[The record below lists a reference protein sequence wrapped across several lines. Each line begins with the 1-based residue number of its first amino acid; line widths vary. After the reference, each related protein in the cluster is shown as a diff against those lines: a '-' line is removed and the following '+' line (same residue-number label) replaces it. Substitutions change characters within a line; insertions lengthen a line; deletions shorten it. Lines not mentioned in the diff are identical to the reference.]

1 MSMGRGPGGYMKG
14 CKLKNSLEL
23 LLVALFA
30 VSAYAVNVA
39 PLYFDGVVEDD
50 QQSYWEDLMKYKLWG
65 TTGIEFDD
73 RHIVIDDGNGYT
85 GTASGDFIIDQ
96 PHHTLGGTI
105 LVGKNLEIDDGKE
118 DTLKV
123 GPVHV
128 LGNLI
133 LPGYTTMEDKS
144 RFYGN
149 YCIQGNIQGNYV
161 HWRQFLSDGYVYGDF
176 PEADFPYADCP
187 SDVPS
192 VDTHLK
198 VPIWDPPADAEWIP
212 AINMTQGVAE
222 IRYIDVPPS
231 VSSSD
236 VYDAYVEGI
245 SMAGHADKRLYVRM
259 QQNGGRLTRLY
270 VRDGLNI
277 QGAANA
283 AKIQILYVNDGAEWN
298 GSTWENFDLESSEVV
313 ANIDYGGN
321 LLIYTPMDIE
331 WPHFNQNN
339 DAAIFQGTY
348 MTSGK
353 LSVKGHIM
361 VAGQFISN
369 NLYFSNEITGDF
381 RYVPFDPSKIG
392 IRTKDALNEKHEV
405 EGDTVKLYLDK
416 APPTAVPFYYC
427 FEFLDTSEEGL
438 AGKNDKNYY
447 AHRSDVVDVDI
458 PVCHVEAGEVVGDF
472 VSSRFAKGQT
482 DPVTPIILHAAYD
495 ALDEN
500 KETFKLWVCGLEAAV
515 YADGDRTSNCYPL
528 TVNIINVAKNPLS
541 KDTTITIL
549 KDRAVNISSF
559 PAMAADSTILEEY
572 SVKIVTA
579 PTKGKLTLNGNVIT
593 DGAIISSADFAN
605 LFYVNATGEDQYG
618 APYETITFAVAIEKE
633 VLSVANYTMT
643 INVVST
649 VYPVPE
655 NIATETYVGKVEATS
670 IKSGSTF
677 SMLEPTG
684 TFEINP
690 TTGIITV
697 KDSTVDFEA
706 PSRLNFADHGYT
718 ITVYVHEGTAVVDS
732 VLALV
737 SVLDRNDPPV
747 LTDTTMSVKEN
758 EPAGTTVG
766 VLNVFDQDG
775 LNTNFRQNEL
785 SIVGGDSEFFTID
798 AKTGE
803 IKTKAAFDYEALAA
817 GHKFYTISVKV
828 VDNDGNT
835 SEAQVQI
842 NIVNVVELSKIVVTH
857 AETVMKNYVIDNPDP
872 SKIWVNENNIV
883 LSWTGDGI
891 EQPDTTATE
900 LHEGYNTVQL
910 YYFDKTKDSAAVLNV
925 KVFVCTKT
933 PEVTV
938 TTDAWSNE
946 AANIFTVSE
955 QREDGDTAYYVNKSK
970 NPIDIVVKEPVLDDS
985 YTDSTCNY
993 NTKNISL
1000 NVELG
1005 TKTVD
1010 DKTKQIMQG
1019 VAEQQIALNEL
1030 PSGGSVRAPY
1040 NDSLFIVTYTD
1051 KVNGVEV
1058 KVSYITNSN
1067 GDVLNDEITVSY
1079 ETNIGGENVT
1089 LSYKAD
1095 AASGV
1100 PKKDGMGGDF
1110 SVSYVQKDSKGNNVE
1125 ISYSVDSNMK
1135 QVVDSEGNT
1144 HFEVA
1149 FTYVS
1154 EIGNTAY
1161 QSIHMVLDVVPPVV
1175 KIVSPIE
1182 DELIYTNFV
1191 DVEWTVDLDDGRGA
1205 VVMDTL
1211 VTQGLNKGTNG
1222 IIRFYCDKAH
1232 NCDSSIV
1239 YVIMKNA
1246 KDVDISV
1253 EQPVT
1258 LVTRDKTEEYYA
1270 ANAPAEGEKYAISI
1284 YNTKTG
1290 KEVETQVGGKGGVVG
1305 GSGDEPYPGLEGHL
1319 GPTVVIDV
1327 KVPSVSG
1334 LGGLATLDDLLDKSG
1349 YVLLDG
1355 IDGSNSNKMSVNE
1368 YVDTY
1373 CDDEFRQQLGAA
1385 STSDIKNAN
1394 LYNTVMTTK
1403 IWVYTTL
1410 GSFVEYFEFDQELND
1425 PSFVNDA
1432 AVMTLFFE
1440 MKPDLDGYVRSN
1452 EGRLFGT
1459 GAYLY
1464 KTEVAMKSIL
1474 RCTVPPVKDPES
1486 NDILPSNR
1494 PGYDRK
1500 VTETMLKPF
1509 GYKRP
1514 KNK

>member
-14 CKLKNSLEL
+14 CKLRNSLEL

-381 RYVPFDPSKIG
+381 RYVPFDPSKIKAVT
-392 IRTKDALNEKHEV
+392 RDALVEDHEV

-416 APPTAVPFYYC
+416 APPTAVPFDYC
-427 FEFLDTSEEGL
+427 FEFLDETDGL
-438 AGKNDKNYY
+438 DGTLSAGR
-447 AHRSDVVDVDI
+447 AHRIDIVDDTI
-458 PVCHVEAGEVVGDF
+458 PECRVEGGEVVGDF

-482 DPVTPIILHAAYD
+482 DPVTPIILHPAYD
-495 ALDEN
+495 AIE
-500 KETFKLWVCGLEAAV
+500 EHYEGIKLWICNMEAAI
-515 YADGDRTSNCYPL
+515 YADGDRTSNCYAFQL
-528 TVNIINVAKNPLS
+528 QIKNVAKNPIS
-541 KDTTITIL
+541 SDFSITAVKDQ
-549 KDRAVNISSF
+549 AVNISSF
-559 PAMAADSTILEEY
+559 PAKNADSVDLPDY
-572 SVKIVTA
+572 FVKIVTG
-579 PTKGKLTLNGNVIT
+579 PQKGTLTLNGTAVAKGT
-593 DGAIISSADFAN
+593 LISSSDLAN
-605 LFYVNATGEDQYG
+605 LYYQNASGDDQYG
-618 APYETITFAVAIEKE
+618 RAYDSVEFAIVRENVASLK
-633 VLSVANYTMT
+633 NYTMT
-643 INVVST
+643 INVTKFGVKENSNAGFM
-649 VYPVPE
+649 VGVVESPE
-655 NIATETYVGKVEATS
+655 

-677 SMLEPTG
+677 ALNDASDA
-684 TFEINP
+684 FQINE
-690 TTGIITV
+690 TTGAIFV
-697 KDSTVDFEA
+697 KNETIDFEA
-706 PSRLNFADHGYT
+706 ENHLNFSDHAYAV
-718 ITVYVHEGTAVVDS
+718 TVYVLENGAVVDS
-732 VLALV
+732 IETFI
-737 SVLDRNDPPV
+737 SVADVNDAPV
-747 LTDTTMSVKEN
+747 LKDTTMSVKEN

-872 SKIWVNENNIV
+872 SKIWVNENNII

-1030 PSGGSVRAPY
+1030 PFGGSVRAPY

-1349 YVLLDG
+1349 SVLLDG
-1355 IDGSNSNKMSVNE
+1355 IDGSNSSKMSVNE

-1373 CDDEFRQQLGAA
+1373 CDEDFKQQLGAA

-1452 EGRLFGT
+1452 DGRLFGT

-1464 KTEVAMKSIL
+1464 KTEVAMKSTL

-1494 PGYDRK
+1494 PGYKRK

>member
-1 MSMGRGPGGYMKG
+1 MIG
-14 CKLKNSLEL
+14 CKLKYCLEL

-30 VSAYAVNVA
+30 ASAFAVNVA
-39 PLYFDGVVEDD
+39 PLYFNGVAEDE
-50 QQSYWEDLMKYKLWG
+50 QQGYWEDLMKYKLWG

-73 RHIVIDDGNGYT
+73 RHIVIDDANGYT
-85 GTASGDFIIDQ
+85 GTASGNFIIDQ
-96 PHHTLGGTI
+96 PYHTLGGAI
-105 LVGKNLEIDDGKE
+105 LVGGNLEIDDGKW

-128 LGNLI
+128 VKDLI
-133 LPGYTTMEDKS
+133 VPKDYAMEKSS
-144 RFYGN
+144 RFYGD
-149 YCIQGNIQGNYV
+149 YCIGGGISGNYAY
-161 HWRQFLSDGYVYGDF
+161 WRSFLSDGLVYGNF
-176 PEADFPYADCP
+176 PEADAPYADCP
-187 SDVPS
+187 TDVPS
-192 VDTHLK
+192 VDTHLA
-198 VPIWDPPADAEWIP
+198 VPDWVPPADAKWIP
-212 AINMTQGVAE
+212 AINMTMGYAQVD
-222 IRYIDVPPS
+222 YIDVPSS
-231 VSSSD
+231 VSSSE
-236 VYDAYVEGI
+236 VFDAYVEGI
-245 SMAGHADKRLYVRM
+245 SMAGHADKRLYIRM
-259 QQNGGRLTRLY
+259 QKGGRLTRLY

-283 AKIQILYVNDGAEWN
+283 AKIQILYVNDGATWN

-313 ANIDYGGN
+313 NNIDYGGN
-321 LLIYTPMDIE
+321 LLIYTPQDIE
-331 WPHFNQNN
+331 WPHFNQSN

-405 EGDTVKLYLDK
+405 EGDTVKVYLDK
-416 APPTAVPFYYC
+416 APPTAVPFSYC
-427 FEFLDTSEEGL
+427 FEFMDTSADGL
-438 AGKNDKNYY
+438 AGKKEKNYY
-447 AHRSDVVDVDI
+447 AHRTDLVDDTI
-458 PVCHVEAGEVVGDF
+458 PECHVEAGVVVGDF
-472 VSSRFAKGQT
+472 VKSSFAKGQT
-482 DPVTPIILHAAYD
+482 DPVTPIVLHAEYD

-500 KETFKLWVCGLEAAV
+500 KESFRMWVCDLEAAV

-528 TVNIINVAKNPLS
+528 TVNITNVAKNPLS
-541 KDTTITIL
+541 RDTTITVV
-549 KDRAVNISSF
+549 KDKSVNISSF
-559 PAMAADSTILEEY
+559 PALAADSTVLTEY

-579 PTKGKLTLNGNVIT
+579 PTKGKLTLNGVVVT
-593 DGAIISSADFAN
+593 SGMTVKSTDFAN
-605 LFYVNATGEDQYG
+605 LFYVNAEGEDQYG
-618 APYETITFAVAIEKE
+618 APYETVTFAIEKFD
-633 VLSVANYTMT
+633 VLSVKNYTMT

-649 VYPVPE
+649 IYPVPE
-655 NIATETYVGKVEATS
+655 NISSGTYVGKVEATS

-690 TTGIITV
+690 TTGFITV
-697 KDSTVDFEA
+697 KDSTVNYEA
-706 PSRLNFADHGYT
+706 PSRLNFADHGYA
-718 ITVYVHEGTAVVDS
+718 ITVYVQEAGIVVDS
-732 VLALV
+732 VIALI

-747 LTDTTMSVKEN
+747 LADTVMSVKEN
-758 EPAGTTVG
+758 EPKGTTVG
-766 VLNVFDQDG
+766 VLDVFDEDYLG
-775 LNTNFRQNEL
+775 TGFRQNEL
-785 SIVGGDSEFFTID
+785 SIVGGDSEWFTID
-798 AKTGE
+798 SKTGE
-803 IKTKAAFDYEALAA
+803 IKTNAPFDYEALEA
-817 GHKFYTISVKV
+817 GHKFYTITVKV
-828 VDNDGNT
+828 EDNDGNT

-857 AETVMKNYVIDNPDP
+857 AETVMKNYVKDNPDP
-872 SKIWVNENNIV
+872 SNIWVNENNVI

-891 EQPDTTATE
+891 EQPDTTVTE

-910 YYFDKTKDSAAVLNV
+910 YYFDKTKDSAAVKNV
-925 KVFVCTKT
+925 IVFVCTKT
-933 PEVTV
+933 PEVNV
-938 TTDAWSNE
+938 ATDAWSNE
-946 AANIFTVSE
+946 AGNIFTVAE
-955 QREDGDTAYYVNKSK
+955 QRDEGDTAYYVNKSK
-970 NPIDIVVKEPVLDDS
+970 NPITIAIKEPVLDET

-993 NTKNISL
+993 NTKNI
-1000 NVELG
+1000 ELDVQLE
-1005 TKTVD
+1005 TLTVD
-1010 DKTKQIMQG
+1010 DKSAQIIKG
-1019 VAEQQIALNEL
+1019 IAEQQVALNEL
-1030 PSGGSVRAPY
+1030 PSGGFVRTPF
-1040 NDSLFIVTYTD
+1040 NDSLFLITYTD
-1051 KVNGVEV
+1051 KVNGVDVE
-1058 KVSYITNSN
+1058 VSYVTNSD
-1067 GDVLNDEITVSY
+1067 GDVQNNEITVSY
-1079 ETNIGGENVT
+1079 ATTIDGETAK

-1095 AASGV
+1095 AITGA
-1100 PKKDGMGGDF
+1100 PQKDGLGGEF
-1110 SVSYVQKDSKGNNVE
+1110 TVSYVQKDSKGNEVE
-1125 ISYSVDSNMK
+1125 VSYSVGSDMK
-1135 QVVDSEGNT
+1135 QLVDSEGNT
-1144 HFEVA
+1144 HFEVTY
-1149 FTYVS
+1149 TYVS
-1154 EIGNTAY
+1154 EIGNTAR
-1161 QSIHMVLDVVPPVV
+1161 QSIHVVLDVVPPKVE
-1175 KIVSPIE
+1175 IISPVE

-1191 DVEWTVDLDDGRGA
+1191 DVEWTVDREDGKGA
-1205 VVMDTL
+1205 VTQDTL

-1232 NCDSSIV
+1232 NCDSAIV

-1258 LVTRDKTEEYYA
+1258 LVTRDKAEEYYA

-1290 KEVETQVGGKGGVVG
+1290 KEVETQVGGKNGTVD

-1349 YVLLDG
+1349 NVLLDG
-1355 IDGSNSNKMSVNE
+1355 IDGNTSNKMTVNE

-1373 CDDEFRQQLGAA
+1373 CEDDFKTQLGAA

-1403 IWVYTTL
+1403 IWVYTSL
-1410 GSFVEYFEFDQELND
+1410 GSFVEYFEFDQPLDN

-1452 EGRLFGT
+1452 NGRLFGT
-1459 GAYLY
+1459 GAYIY
-1464 KTEVAMKSIL
+1464 KTEVDMKTSL
-1474 RCTVPPVKDPES
+1474 RCTLPPVKDPES

-1494 PGYDRK
+1494 PGYKRK
-1500 VTETMLKPF
+1500 VSESMLKPF